1 MDKRGQSALEYLM
14 TYGWALIVIAIVI
27 GVLIYVTGSTT
38 GGVTCQSTSTGI
50 ILREWVVAT
59 GADNVGITIQNATGS
74 AITINSFASGGD
86 FAADTNALTLDIG
99 VAANGTVALMGV
111 SGPAAAGSFGA
122 GTVTIDYTTTSGLSG
137 SAVITCA
144 GTV

>member
-1 MDKRGQSALEYLM
+1 MENKGQSALEYLM

-50 ILREWVVAT
+50 ILSEWAVAS
-59 GADNVGITIQNATGS
+59 GADNVGITVQNATGT
-74 AITINSFASGGD
+74 AISVTSIVSGGD
-86 FAADTNALTLDIG
+86 FAADTNTPAAALG
-99 VAANGTVALMGV
+99 VPVNGKIALMGV
-111 SGPAAAGSFGA
+111 SGPAAAGSFDA
-122 GTVTIDYTTTSGLSG
+122 GTVTVNYTTASGLAA
-137 SAVITCA
+137 SAVMNCA